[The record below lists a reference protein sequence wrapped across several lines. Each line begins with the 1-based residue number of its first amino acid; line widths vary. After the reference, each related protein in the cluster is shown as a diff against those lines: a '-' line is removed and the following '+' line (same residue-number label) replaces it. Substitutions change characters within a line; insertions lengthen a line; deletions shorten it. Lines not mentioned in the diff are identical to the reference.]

1 MGQVSVIINGRN
13 YRLACS
19 DGEEGRLLE
28 LASHV
33 KARVEQLIR
42 EFGQVGDDRLLLMTA
57 LLVTDELWDTRAA
70 LDVQV
75 EEASEM
81 LRRLTDLEDT
91 AGELRS
97 GGNPRVR
104 SA

>member
-28 LASHV
+28 LAGHV
-33 KARVEQLIR
+33 KSRVEQLIR

-91 AGELRS
+91 TSERHS
-97 GGNPRVR
+97 DNNPRAR